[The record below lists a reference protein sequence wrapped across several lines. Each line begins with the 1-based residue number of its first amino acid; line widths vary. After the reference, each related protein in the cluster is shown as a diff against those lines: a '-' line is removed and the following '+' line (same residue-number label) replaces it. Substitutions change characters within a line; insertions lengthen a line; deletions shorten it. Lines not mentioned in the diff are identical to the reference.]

1 MEMVSANLI
10 DYTISIGD
18 ILALISVVIA
28 VLVYLHLNQLR
39 RKLTR
44 LQHTYD
50 TVGLIFRDGPVA
62 KARLELALWIAKN
75 KKIENDI
82 FEKNV
87 EDKTIITILDYYEYL
102 CEGALNGQFDVD
114 YVNREHG
121 YRIERTYYL
130 LKHYISARENRLR
143 NFTEEY
149 GHDEKY
155 VLNSSIKTFLRKH
168 RHKDDNF
175 LEP

>member
-1 MEMVSANLI
+1 MKSSILI

-18 ILALISVVIA
+18 VLSLFSVVIA
-28 VLVYLHLNQLR
+28 VSVYLHQNSLR
-39 RKLTR
+39 RKLSR

-75 KKIENDI
+75 KQIENDV
-82 FEKNV
+82 FEKSV
-87 EDKTIITILDYYEYL
+87 EDETIITILDYYEYL
-102 CEGALNGQFDVD
+102 CEGALIGQFDVD
-114 YVNREHG
+114 YINREHG

-143 NFTEEY
+143 NFTKEY

-168 RHKDDNF
+168 REKDDDF